1 MVSRTPHL
9 SWTARTSPSGS
20 NPRGCRSQAKTL
32 VENMGSWSKEN
43 VDFTENDGFGMNFI
57 DFLGME
63 GSCKCSLQVW
73 NIPKKYLLIHSNQ
86 LGVGVKSKK
95 KVEANASR
103 PSNFKTTKFLSKT
116 SKNHQKSW
124 APGTIGLCASFMWL
138 HLPSTSPH
146 QLISQSCRKFLHNGS
161 YNVWPRPYFWCLGLH
176 VGDEIM
182 LCQFVVVRLKS
193 RLVLDNTHSQS

>member
-73 NIPKKYLLIHSNQ
+73 NIPKNTCWSTATNWEWEWSQRKKLRPTPPDPQISKPQSSYQKPPKITKSPGHPAPLVYVHPLCDYIYLQH
-86 LGVGVKSKK
+86 
-95 KVEANASR
+95 
-103 PSNFKTTKFLSKT
+103 
-116 SKNHQKSW
+116 
-124 APGTIGLCASFMWL
+124 L
-138 HLPSTSPH
+138 H
-146 QLISQSCRKFLHNGS
+146 IS
-161 YNVWPRPYFWCLGLH
+161 
-176 VGDEIM
+176 
-182 LCQFVVVRLKS
+182 
-193 RLVLDNTHSQS
+193 